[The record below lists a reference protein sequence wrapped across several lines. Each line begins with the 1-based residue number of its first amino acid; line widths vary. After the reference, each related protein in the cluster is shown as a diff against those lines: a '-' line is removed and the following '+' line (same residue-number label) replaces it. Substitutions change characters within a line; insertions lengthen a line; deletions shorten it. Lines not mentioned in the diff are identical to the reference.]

1 MKVLLV
7 NGSPHE
13 KGCTYAGLMEIAR
26 VLKDEGVDSEIFW
39 LGKDAIAGCTGCG
52 ACSKTGRCV
61 IDDVVNVFL
70 EKAKTT
76 DGFVFGTPV
85 HFASASGAI
94 TAFMD
99 RAFCS
104 KAALYMGKP
113 AAAIASCR
121 RGGASAAL
129 DQLNKYFPI
138 CGMPMVPSQYWNMI
152 HGSKPE
158 DVAKDEEGMQTM
170 RTLARNM
177 AWMLKCIEAGKNAGV
192 LYPER
197 ETPIKTNFVR

>member
-7 NGSPHE
+7 NGSPNE
-13 KGCTYAGLMEIAR
+13 KGCTYTGLMEIAR
-26 VLKDEGVDSEIFW
+26 VLKDEGIDSEIFW
-39 LGKDAIAGCTGCG
+39 IGKDAIAGCTGCG

-61 IDDVVNVFL
+61 INDVVNVFL
-70 EKAKTT
+70 EKTKEA
-76 DGFVFGTPV
+76 DGFVFGSPV

-104 KAALYMGKP
+104 KASLYLGKP

-121 RGGASAAL
+121 RGGATAAL

-170 RTLARNM
+170 RTLARNL
-177 AWMLKCIEAGKNAGV
+177 AWMLKCFEKGKEVGI

-197 ETPIKTNFVR
+197 EKPIKTNYIR

>member
-7 NGSPHE
+7 NGSPNE
-13 KGCTYAGLMEIAR
+13 KGCTYTGLMEIAR

-39 LGKDAIAGCTGCG
+39 IGKDAIAGCTGCG
-52 ACSKTGRCV
+52 ACSKTGLCV
-61 IDDVVNVFL
+61 FEDSVNVFL
-70 EKAKTT
+70 EKAQTA

-85 HFASASGAI
+85 HFASAGGAI

-99 RAFCS
+99 RAFCGKTS
-104 KAALYMGKP
+104 IYLGKP

-129 DQLNKYFPI
+129 DQLDKYFPI
-138 CGMPMVPSQYWNMI
+138 SGMPMVPSQYWNMI

-158 DVAKDEEGMQTM
+158 DVQKDEEGMQTM

-177 AWMLKCIEAGKNAGV
+177 AWMLKCFEAGKEVGV

-197 ETPIKTNFVR
+197 ETPIKTNYIR

>member
-13 KGCTYAGLMEIAR
+13 KGCTYTGLMEIAR

-39 LGKDAIAGCTGCG
+39 IGKDAIAGCTGCG
-52 ACSKTGRCV
+52 ACSKTHRCV
-61 IDDVVNVFL
+61 IDDSVNKFL
-70 EKAKTT
+70 EKANEA

-104 KAALYMGKP
+104 KASLYLGKP

-121 RGGASAAL
+121 RGGATAAL

-170 RTLARNM
+170 RTLARNL
-177 AWMLKCIEAGKNAGV
+177 AWMLKCFKAGKDEGI

-197 ETPIKTNFVR
+197 ETPIKTNYIR

>member
-7 NGSPHE
+7 NGSPNE
-13 KGCTYAGLMEIAR
+13 KGCTYTGLMEIAR
-26 VLKDEGVDSEIFW
+26 MLKDEGVDSEIFW

-70 EKAKTT
+70 EKVKTT

-138 CGMPMVPSQYWNMI
+138 CGMPTVPSQYWNMI

-158 DVAKDEEGMQTM
+158 DVLKDEEGMQTM

>member
-1 MKVLLV
+1 MKVLLI

-13 KGCTYAGLMEIAR
+13 KGCTYEGLSEIAR
-26 VLKDEGVDSEIFW
+26 VLKENGVDSEIFW
-39 LGKDAIAGCTGCG
+39 VGTKAIAGCTGCG

-61 IDDVVNVFL
+61 IDDCVNVFL
-70 EKAKTT
+70 EKAKEA

-104 KAALYMGKP
+104 KVALYMGKP

-197 ETPIKTNFVR
+197 EMPIKTNFVK